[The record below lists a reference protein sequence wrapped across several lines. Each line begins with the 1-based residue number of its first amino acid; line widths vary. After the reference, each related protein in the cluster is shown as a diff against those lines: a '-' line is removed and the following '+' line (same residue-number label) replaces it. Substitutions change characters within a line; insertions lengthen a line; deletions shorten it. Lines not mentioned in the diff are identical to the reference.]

1 MSVKI
6 KKVKPYVRNE
16 NILSNYI
23 MQNTNFSK
31 ILRPDYFILSISKK
45 GRKEQYKSVF
55 YWPREIIQQNVRN
68 ICL

>member
-31 ILRPDYFILSISKK
+31 ILRPDYF
-45 GRKEQYKSVF
+45 KEGAERTV
-55 YWPREIIQQNVRN
+55 
-68 ICL
+68 